1 MRMRIVRLLK
11 MSIAR
16 RSKHG
21 MAQLKLVAIL
31 FALVTLTA
39 IVRGQ
44 CPVSCRCSEYARKT
58 LCTGS
63 CESEFPSGVN
73 VNSVDFSATSF
84 NITVLHKS
92 DLERLK
98 ELTDLHLED
107 NNIFRIDPDAFQS
120 LANLALLNLRK
131 NSLHSLDVNTLLA
144 NNRLVY
150 LDLSENANLH
160 FPQSGYFLNAP
171 SLEALFL
178 ENCRQL
184 HTKFDEKIGEDVQ
197 VLNIGV
203 LTNLINLKEV
213 SFKNSG
219 LDILEADVS
228 EESFG
233 ISTINF
239 KNNFLTTVPLTF
251 FKYFTALET
260 LYLDNNRIDYLP
272 TGVFDTLMSL
282 KKLFLNN
289 NNLEN
294 IDVGLLSN
302 LVSLEILDL
311 SENEF
316 AALPDGVFS
325 GLEGLKILKLDGNLL
340 KSVSTEVLRPLKG
353 LTNLDMSGNKFQ
365 SLTAGDFSGLS
376 ALKELV
382 VADSSGLTCDC
393 GLLKFKKDLPNVK
406 LALSCAN
413 VSTVTEETLA
423 HLSCDEKVNM
433 ALVIGVPAACALAV
447 VLVVG
452 VVLACVRRRGA
463 KSREANGTVTF
474 QQVALS
480 EEQPVALSEEQPV
493 YAQSLKAAPRAP
505 PRRLTLVSE
514 ED

>member
-1 MRMRIVRLLK
+1 
-11 MSIAR
+11 
-16 RSKHG
+16 
-21 MAQLKLVAIL
+21 
-31 FALVTLTA
+31 
-39 IVRGQ
+39 
-44 CPVSCRCSEYARKT
+44 
-58 LCTGS
+58 
-63 CESEFPSGVN
+63 
-73 VNSVDFSATSF
+73 
-84 NITVLHKS
+84 
-92 DLERLK
+92 
-98 ELTDLHLED
+98 
-107 NNIFRIDPDAFQS
+107 
-120 LANLALLNLRK
+120 
-131 NSLHSLDVNTLLA
+131 
-144 NNRLVY
+144 
-150 LDLSENANLH
+150 
-160 FPQSGYFLNAP
+160 
-171 SLEALFL
+171 
-178 ENCRQL
+178 
-184 HTKFDEKIGEDVQ
+184 
-197 VLNIGV
+197 
-203 LTNLINLKEV
+203 
-213 SFKNSG
+213 
-219 LDILEADVS
+219 
-228 EESFG
+228 
-233 ISTINF
+233 
-239 KNNFLTTVPLTF
+239 
-251 FKYFTALET
+251 
-260 LYLDNNRIDYLP
+260 
-272 TGVFDTLMSL
+272 MSL

-311 SENEF
+311 SENEL

-340 KSVSTEVLRPLKG
+340 KSVSIEVLRPLKG
-353 LTNLDMSGNKFQ
+353 LTNLDMSGNRFQ

-393 GLLKFKKDLPNVK
+393 GLLKFKKDLPNVR
-406 LALSCAN
+406 LTLSCAN

-463 KSREANGTVTF
+463 KSREVNGTVTF

-480 EEQPVALSEEQPV
+480 EEQPVTLSEEQPV